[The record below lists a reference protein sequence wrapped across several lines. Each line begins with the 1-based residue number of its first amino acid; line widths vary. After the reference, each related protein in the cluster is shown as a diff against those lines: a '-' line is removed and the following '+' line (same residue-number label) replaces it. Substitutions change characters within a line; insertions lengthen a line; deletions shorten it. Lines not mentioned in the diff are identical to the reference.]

1 MFCGLD
7 LGTSGVKAA
16 VFDEKGKQMA
26 FARRECDLIFPHTGW
41 AELNARDYWNKI
53 REVLREVSAKMNGN
67 IQAISISSQAQ
78 AVVPI
83 TREGQPLYNIIV
95 TMDNRTLKQ
104 YRFWKDNFDEWEM
117 YQKTGNAFSTI
128 YTLNK
133 IMWHKENL
141 PQVYED
147 AWKFCCVPD
156 YAGYLLT
163 GENPL
168 IDYSVAGRSMMLSP
182 DTLIWNEEVLE
193 LAEIS
198 KEKLSTPVSSTTIL
212 GKVKKEVCRECQLSE
227 DCVVVVGGHD
237 QACGAV
243 GSGVCRA
250 GMLMDACGTVD
261 AMLTVLPKL
270 EINRKMLKNNLPCY
284 RHVTDSNYIT
294 MAINTNG
301 GLFFKWYKKTFYSCE
316 AGICE
321 KEGRDIYTEIIE
333 QCSDKPSDMYILPHI
348 EGAGT
353 PYNDPQSLGAV
364 IGLKANYTKKDISR
378 AVLDSLAYEMK
389 INLLALEE
397 STEQPVEEIRLI
409 GGGAKTA
416 RWLQI
421 KADVFGKKIT
431 TLQTNEAASLGAAII
446 AAVGT
451 AYYKTI
457 EEATACMVHSK
468 DTFFP
473 NLDMYRQYSDRFE
486 EYKSIYG
493 VLKPLNHRISNRLNL

>member
-16 VFDEKGKQMA
+16 VFDGEGHQFA

-41 AELNARDYWNKI
+41 AELNASDYWNKI
-53 REVLREVSAKMNGN
+53 KEVLREVSEKTDSN

-95 TMDNRTLKQ
+95 TMDSRTLKQ
-104 YRFWKDNFDEWEM
+104 YRFWKDNFDEWSL

-133 IMWHKENL
+133 IMWYKENL
-141 PQVYED
+141 PKIYEN

-163 GENPL
+163 GEGPL

-182 DTLIWNEEVLE
+182 STLTWNDEILKI
-193 LAEIS
+193 AGIS
-198 KEKLSTPVSSTTIL
+198 KEKLSTPVPSITTL
-212 GKVKKEVCRECQLSE
+212 GNIKKEVCEECGLPKN
-227 DCVVVVGGHD
+227 CIVVVGGHD
-237 QACGAV
+237 QACGAI
-243 GSGVCRA
+243 GSGVYRP

-270 EINRKMLKNNLPCY
+270 ELNQKMLKNNLPCY
-284 RHVTDSNYIT
+284 RHVTNKNYIT

-301 GLFFKWYKKTFYSCE
+301 GLFLKWYKNTFYSYE
-316 AGICE
+316 TDICQRE
-321 KEGRDIYTEIIE
+321 QRDIYTEIINQSSE
-333 QCSDKPSDMYILPHI
+333 QPSDIYILPHI

-353 PYNDPQSLGAV
+353 PYNDSQSLGAI
-364 IGLKANYTKKDISR
+364 IGLKANYTKKELSR
-378 AVLDSLAYEMK
+378 AVLDSLAFEMK
-389 INLLALEE
+389 VNLLAVEE

-409 GGGAKTA
+409 GGGAKTKK
-416 RWLQI
+416 WLQI

-431 TLQTNEAASLGAAII
+431 TLHTNEAASLGAAII

-451 AYYKTI
+451 GYYKTI
-457 EEATACMVHSK
+457 EEAAACMIHPREI
-468 DTFFP
+468 FYP
-473 NLDMYRQYSDRFE
+473 NLAMYRQYNDRFE
-486 EYKSIYG
+486 EYKLIYKA
-493 VLKPLNHRISNRLNL
+493 LTPLNHRISDRLNS